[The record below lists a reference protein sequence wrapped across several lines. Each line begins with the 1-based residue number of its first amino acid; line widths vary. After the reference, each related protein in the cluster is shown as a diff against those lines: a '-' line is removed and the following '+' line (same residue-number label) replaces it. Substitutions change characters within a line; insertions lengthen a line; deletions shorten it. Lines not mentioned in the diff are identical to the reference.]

1 MSEGF
6 TFYGADGAAL
16 AGFRWLPEAEPR
28 GVVQIAHGMG
38 EHSLRYSP
46 LAAALNAAGLAVYAN
61 DHRGHGASAAGAL
74 GDLGPGGFAA
84 LADDM
89 ACLTRLVQQELPG
102 VPVVLLGHSMGSFA
116 AQLYLLDHH
125 ALVAGVALS
134 GSAAL
139 DARPAQPGERARL
152 QDYNAAFTPA
162 RTPFDWLSRDPAA
175 VDAYRADPLCGVSLT
190 QESRNSMLAAA
201 VRMAD
206 PAALAQVPS
215 DLPLYLFSGD
225 ADPVNGGLA
234 WFDPLVARYRDAGFT
249 DVTVRLYPGGR
260 HEMLNETNR
269 EEVIADLLAWIERVI
284 RP

>member
-1 MSEGF
+1 MTEAF
-6 TFYGADGAAL
+6 TFHGANGAAL
-16 AGFRWLPEAEPR
+16 AGYRWLPEGEPR
-28 GVVQIAHGMG
+28 GVVQVAHGMG
-38 EHSLRYSP
+38 EHALRYRS
-46 LAAALNAAGLAVYAN
+46 LAAALNTAGLAVYAN

-74 GDLGPGGFAA
+74 GDLGPGGFPA

-89 ACLTRLVQQELPG
+89 ACLTHVARREQPG
-102 VPVVLLGHSMGSFA
+102 VPIVLLGHSMGSFA

-139 DARPAQPGERARL
+139 EARPVRPGGRARL
-152 QDYNAAFTPA
+152 QDYNAAFVPA

-175 VDAYRADPLCGVSLT
+175 VDAYRADPLCGFSLT

-201 VRMAD
+201 TRMAD

-225 ADPVNGGLA
+225 ADPVHGGLA

-249 DVTVRLYPGGR
+249 DMTVRLYPGGR
-260 HEMLNETNR
+260 HEMLNEINR
-269 EEVIADLLAWIERVI
+269 GEVIADLLAWVERVI